1 MTRPLPRNLPGVLS
15 VTLLLT
21 GREVWA
27 KLTSVWFFLVASAVC
42 LMALAYG
49 SGFQHSFETETV
61 VVTADPLQVLNVL
74 VVVFLGLVLGLRLA
88 SALAW
93 EKEHRTLEVL
103 LVGPVT
109 QAPVV
114 MAKFLAELCVLAVLI
129 ALYWAYLL
137 LGQPLGA
144 GVIGLA
150 DTAPVWRLVVMVL
163 PVMALGLLVSS
174 FMASVRGAVV
184 VFLALAGALIA
195 FEAVLAWLTLSPP
208 QDLSL
213 TMLYLRAGMQ
223 KVALVTH
230 LISAV
235 ACLADLA
242 MQIANQTALTLRD
255 VAQAAGLTLATLAA
269 SVLVLKLRGSEG

>member
-1 MTRPLPRNLPGVLS
+1 MTPDLPRALPGPLR

-27 KLTSVWFFLVASAVC
+27 RLASVWFFLVTSAVC

-93 EKEHRTLEVL
+93 EREHRTLAVL
-103 LVGPVT
+103 LAGPVT
-109 QAPVV
+109 QGPVV
-114 MAKFLAELCVLAVLI
+114 AAKFLAELCVLLLI
-129 ALYWAYLL
+129 VALYWAYLL

-144 GVIGLA
+144 EVLGLA
-150 DTAPVWRLVVMVL
+150 DTAPVWLLVVMVL
-163 PVMALGLLVSS
+163 PVMALGLLVSA

-184 VFLALAGALIA
+184 VFLALAGTLVA

-208 QDLSL
+208 QDMSL

-230 LISAV
+230 LVSGV
-235 ACLADLA
+235 AYLALLV
-242 MQIANQTALTLRD
+242 MQIANQTLLSLRD
-255 VAQAAGLTLATLAA
+255 VAGAAGLTLATLVAA
-269 SVLVLKLRGSEG
+269 VMALKQRGAGE